1 MWAHTLIQK
10 HLILPVAKERKKKK
24 ERLGGKAEKGSKE
37 KVSWTELSKGK
48 TGIRAIEKCRL
59 EETSGDHV
67 VLLHSPSRAHF
78 NVR

>member
-10 HLILPVAKERKKKK
+10 DLILPVVK

-48 TGIRAIEKCRL
+48 TGIRAIENCRL
-59 EETSGDHV
+59 EGTSGDHV
-67 VLLHSPSRAHF
+67 VSLRSPSRAHF